1 MNEAILAIDCGT
13 SGIKSTLLMKNG
25 NEPGVTILPANK
37 TQVPTTT
44 GTSLLVREW
53 EPASFIRHVSE
64 HIFEE
69 VIRAEKEGAQ
79 IVGIAPTTTTSS
91 LLAIEDNKISSLLK
105 PLRWD
110 DRQAQE
116 DASLLEEI
124 RKSTKAFEWI
134 NPISADSGIAKA
146 VFLMRT
152 HHSELQDKNLQLLE
166 QWSFLNWFL
175 TRKIVQSES
184 ILSRKWGFSRSVPW
198 KKEFLNRV
206 VKKLQP
212 YLDVMFPQNS
222 NSLVWLKEKII
233 PGSITGAG
241 DEIGT
246 ICYRAADAFGLPCNV
261 RVFSVPYDACAQV
274 IGLGLLNSTDN
285 ICVALGTSLGVTAS
299 VKKDRKL
306 KMSPAG
312 PIPDTPIHGTQ
323 MLFDG
328 FASCGS
334 AIEYLCKQHN
344 ILDAFGEPDIQF
356 VDHAIGRIPPGAKGY
371 KILPFFNGGRRSSS
385 ADPSQVGGYSSGDRV
400 GIGKNEYVKGL
411 FESFGYLIR
420 TVIEDF
426 QTISKAP
433 FKTILAG
440 GGPAKSQ
447 QFMQLLAD
455 ITNREVRVSEYPD
468 SSLVGCGICAAAGL
482 NWFNSLEEASRKMV
496 QSGARFTP
504 QSGNRD
510 AYEQLYQEYLQEYE
524 KQISRIN

>member
-25 NEPGVTILPANK
+25 TDTGVTILPANK

-44 GTSLLVREW
+44 GTSFLVREW
-53 EPASFIRHVSE
+53 EPACFIRHISE

-69 VIRAEKEGAQ
+69 VIRAEKEGTQ
-79 IVGIAPTTTTSS
+79 IVAIAPTTTTSS
-91 LLAIEDNKISSLLK
+91 LLAIEDNKISQLLK

-124 RKSTKAFEWI
+124 RKSTKAFEWM
-134 NPISADSGIAKA
+134 NPVSADSGIAKA

-175 TRKIVQSES
+175 TNNIVQSES

-198 KKEFLNRV
+198 KKEFISCV

-212 YLDVMFPQNS
+212 YLDVMVPENS
-222 NSLVWLKEKII
+222 NSLSWLKDKII
-233 PGSITGAG
+233 PGRITSAG

-246 ICYRAADAFGLPCNV
+246 ICYRAADTFGLPNNV

-274 IGLGLLNSTDN
+274 IGLGLLNSTNN
-285 ICVALGTSLGVTAS
+285 IGVALGTSLGVTAS
-299 VKKDRKL
+299 VKKKRKL

-312 PIPDTPIHGTQ
+312 PIPDTPIYGTQ

-334 AIEYLCKQHN
+334 AIEYLCKQYN
-344 ILDAFGEPDIQF
+344 ILDAYGEPDIRF
-356 VDHAIGRIPPGAKGY
+356 VDQAIGSIPPGAKGY
-371 KILPFFNGGRRSSS
+371 KILPFFNGGRRTSS

-400 GIGKNEYVKGL
+400 GIGKNEYIKGL

-420 TVIEDF
+420 AVIEDF
-426 QTISKAP
+426 EGISKAK

-447 QFMQLLAD
+447 HFMQLLSD
-455 ITNREVRVSEYPD
+455 ITNRDVLVSVYPD

-482 NWFNSLEEASRKMV
+482 NWYESLEEASLSMV
-496 QSGARFTP
+496 QSGASFSP
-504 QSGNRD
+504 QSGNKN
-510 AYEQLYQEYLQEYE
+510 AYQKLYLEYLQEYQ